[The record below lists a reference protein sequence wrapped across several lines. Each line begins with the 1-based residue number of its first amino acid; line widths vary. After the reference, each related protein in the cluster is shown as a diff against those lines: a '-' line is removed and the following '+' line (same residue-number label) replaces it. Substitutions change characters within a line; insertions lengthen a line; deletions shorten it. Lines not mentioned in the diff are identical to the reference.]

1 MSPNPQPSVDTTAPT
16 PPGTRKAMHVF
27 GSTKDEYYSAI
38 SVYYAKEA
46 AEASWMPK
54 TYINQFACVS
64 PDLMWRFPQ
73 SPNKAD
79 VEAAK
84 PHTLSEAMDYI
95 RDVLQPDVMIPHMYC
110 PPGMTTYRALFE
122 QCLNVPVVGCDPDC
136 MSLTTDK
143 FQSQAVCQ
151 AYGVTIPVTALV
163 EKADDPRLP
172 SVTLP
177 AIVKPCCEDNS
188 IGLALVHSTE
198 ELYKA
203 VEHALTTDTRV
214 VVQQYIPPGRE
225 IRVGLVELPDGTLQT
240 LPKYEYF
247 VSPEDPIRT
256 MAHKYTDKDDQ
267 GELKLATS
275 QRKCPADV
283 DPELDAELDRQAK
296 LAHKA
301 LKHRD
306 YSLFDFRVD
315 PQGKVYFLEACPYVS
330 FTPGCPLMVM
340 TDRTDLKCP
349 VFWELCVDEA
359 LKRKAKAAKAQPH

>member
-1 MSPNPQPSVDTTAPT
+1 MCVFSFLQQYYCPQLPTNAMSPNPQPSVDTTAPT

-151 AYGVTIPVTALV
+151 VLNVSSKRIWLV
-163 EKADDPRLP
+163 
-172 SVTLP
+172 
-177 AIVKPCCEDNS
+177 CE
-188 IGLALVHSTE
+188 
-198 ELYKA
+198 
-203 VEHALTTDTRV
+203 
-214 VVQQYIPPGRE
+214 
-225 IRVGLVELPDGTLQT
+225 
-240 LPKYEYF
+240 
-247 VSPEDPIRT
+247 
-256 MAHKYTDKDDQ
+256 
-267 GELKLATS
+267 
-275 QRKCPADV
+275 
-283 DPELDAELDRQAK
+283 
-296 LAHKA
+296 
-301 LKHRD
+301 
-306 YSLFDFRVD
+306 
-315 PQGKVYFLEACPYVS
+315 
-330 FTPGCPLMVM
+330 
-340 TDRTDLKCP
+340 
-349 VFWELCVDEA
+349 
-359 LKRKAKAAKAQPH
+359 